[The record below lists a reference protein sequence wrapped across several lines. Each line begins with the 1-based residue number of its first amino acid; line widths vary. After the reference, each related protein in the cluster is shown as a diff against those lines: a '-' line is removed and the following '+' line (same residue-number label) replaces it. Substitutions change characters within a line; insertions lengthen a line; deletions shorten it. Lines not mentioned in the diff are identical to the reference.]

1 MSFDDP
7 ALLAEFVTES
17 REHLADI
24 EGQLLEIES
33 NGADI
38 DVDLVNQVFRAIHSI
53 KGAAGFMGLI
63 RINELAHALENVLGK
78 MRTKE
83 LAPNSRI
90 VDVMLKAADA
100 LSGLIN
106 DIEASNDS
114 DVTHH
119 VELLNEIYESSDVAV
134 HEDEPVAPVVEQVEI
149 APVEETVEPVQM
161 REEIA
166 PEPVDEEPVVKKPA
180 ASKKA
185 AAADHPATSRNASTP
200 QVESSIRVQV
210 GVLDR
215 LMNLAGELV
224 LGRNQLLQTVNN
236 ADGNSMQAVAA
247 RLDQVT
253 SELQEAIMQT
263 RMQPIGNVFNKF
275 PRVVRDL
282 SAKLG
287 KQCNVVMEGGEVEV
301 DKTIIEAIG
310 DPLTHMVRNS
320 VDHGVEMPDTRAKNK
335 KDPTGTI
342 TLRAYHQAGKVR
354 IDICDDGGGIDT
366 RRLKDKAVERGII
379 TKDRASQMSDRD
391 AVWLIFHPGFSTAEK
406 ISDVSGRGVGM
417 DVVRTNIEKIGGSVD
432 IESVLGKGTTVQIT
446 LPLTLAI
453 IPSML
458 IRTCGRRFAIPQ
470 VNIVELVRVRSSEAA
485 QRISKVK
492 GAHVLRLR
500 GTLLPLVELDRALNF
515 ADSEE
520 GLDRKDRPRQ
530 IVVVES
536 GQFRYGLVVD
546 EIDDSEEIVVKPL
559 GRHLKSCVCL
569 AGATILGDGHVAPIL
584 DVSGIAAKT
593 ELRTHE
599 QEDLED
605 VNLAEVAGAAERQ
618 SLLLFTNAPQEMFA
632 VPMSLISRIERIR
645 IDQIDTVGGQELLQ
659 YRGTSLPLL
668 SIDRYIKAQARPDM
682 ANVHVVVFQIHGR
695 EVGLIAADLND
706 IREVAA
712 EIDGTTFREPGV
724 AGSIVL
730 DDKTIRMI
738 DLYELAFT
746 AHPKWFEDKPTAPVD
761 EERVYN
767 ILLVEDSSFFRKQAR
782 EYLVSEGF
790 TVVECEDGQHGWET
804 LNHEGHG
811 IDLVITDIEMPRMNG
826 FELTTRIKT
835 DPELSKLPVIALTS
849 LASDEDQHRG
859 AEAGVD
865 DYQIKMDREKV
876 LSAVWRLVAPKQ
888 KVRKSVSAKNAKPEG
903 ILS

>member
-17 REHLADI
+17 REHLADV
-24 EGQLLEIES
+24 EGQLLEIEA
-33 NGADI
+33 NGANI
-38 DVDLVNQVFRAIHSI
+38 NVDLVNKVFRAIHSI
-53 KGAAGFMGLI
+53 KGAAGFMGLV

-78 MRTKE
+78 MRTEE
-83 LAPNSRI
+83 LTPNSQI

-106 DIEASNDS
+106 DIENSNTV
-114 DVTHH
+114 DVSSHIA
-119 VELLNEIYESSDVAV
+119 LLNEIFEAEANSSSTPPVRDNRSIEESEVATAAPIAA
-134 HEDEPVAPVVEQVEI
+134 EKNELAQDSTGPKEAAVAQRTP
-149 APVEETVEPVQM
+149 
-161 REEIA
+161 
-166 PEPVDEEPVVKKPA
+166 
-180 ASKKA
+180 
-185 AAADHPATSRNASTP
+185 STP

-236 ADGNSMQAVAA
+236 ADGTSMQAVAA

-320 VDHGVEMPDTRAKNK
+320 VDHGVEMPEKRMASQKE
-335 KDPTGTI
+335 PTGTI

-366 RRLKDKAVERGII
+366 NRLKDKAVSKGII
-379 TKDRASQMSDRD
+379 SAERASQMSERD

-406 ISDVSGRGVGM
+406 VSDVSGRGVGM

-432 IESVLGKGTTVQIT
+432 IESTLGKGTSVQIT

-458 IRTCGRRFAIPQ
+458 IRSCNRRFAIPQ
-470 VNIVELVRVRSSEAA
+470 VNIVELVRVRASESS
-485 QRISKVK
+485 QRISRVK
-492 GAHVLRLR
+492 GARVLRLR
-500 GTLLPLVELDRALNF
+500 GSLLPLVDLDQALNF
-515 ADSEE
+515 DQSSEPDDTV
-520 GLDRKDRPRQ
+520 GARQ

-536 GQFRYGLVVD
+536 GQFRYGLIVD

-559 GRHLKSCVCL
+559 GRHLKSCACL

-593 ELRTHE
+593 DLRSHE
-599 QEDLED
+599 QDD
-605 VNLAEVAGAAERQ
+605 DKNNNFDDASQSSERQ
-618 SLLLFTNAPQEMFA
+618 SLLMFTNAPDEKFA
-632 VPMSLISRIERIR
+632 IPMTLISRIERIR
-645 IDQIDTVGGQELLQ
+645 AEQVDTVGGQQLLQ

-668 SIDRYIKAQARPDM
+668 TLEEHIQAKSRPQMDY
-682 ANVHVVVFQIHGR
+682 VHVVVFQIHGR
-695 EVGLIAADLND
+695 EVGLIAAELND

-712 EIDGTTFREPGV
+712 EIDGNTFREPGV
-724 AGSIVL
+724 AGSIVV
-730 DDKTIRMI
+730 DETTIRI
-738 DLYELAFT
+738 VDLYELAFS
-746 AHPKWFEDKPTAPVD
+746 AHPKWFSDKPKVTVD
-761 EERVYN
+761 EESPFQ
-767 ILLVEDSSFFRKQAR
+767 ILLAEDSSFFRKQAKD
-782 EYLVSEGF
+782 YLESEGF
-790 TVVECEDGQHGWET
+790 SIVEAEDGAKAWDLLDSGEY
-804 LNHEGHG
+804 E
-811 IDLVITDIEMPRMNG
+811 IDLIITDIEMPFMNG
-826 FELTTRIKT
+826 FELTRAIKSNADT
-835 DPELSKLPVIALTS
+835 CHLPVIALTS
-849 LASDEDQHRG
+849 LASDEDQRRG

-865 DYQIKMDREKV
+865 DYQIKMDRERV
-876 LSAVWRLVAPKQ
+876 MSAVWRLLSPK
-888 KVRKSVSAKNAKPEG
+888 KSGRKGSHIKHEVLEG
-903 ILS
+903 CLS

>member
-7 ALLAEFVTES
+7 ALIAEFVTES
-17 REHLADI
+17 REHLADV
-24 EGQLLEIES
+24 EGQLLEIEA
-33 NGADI
+33 NGANI
-38 DVDLVNQVFRAIHSI
+38 DVDLVNKVFRAIHSI
-53 KGAAGFMGLI
+53 KGAAGFMGLV

-78 MRTKE
+78 MRTEE
-83 LAPNSRI
+83 LTPSSKI
-90 VDVMLKAADA
+90 VDVMLKGADA

-106 DIEASNDS
+106 DIENSNEV
-114 DVTHH
+114 DVSAHIL
-119 VELLNEIYESSDVAV
+119 LLNEIFEGEENSSSAESSSESQLVQEAAPEAVTVALEASEKKISV
-134 HEDEPVAPVVEQVEI
+134 DERSDPKDAPVAQ
-149 APVEETVEPVQM
+149 
-161 REEIA
+161 R
-166 PEPVDEEPVVKKPA
+166 
-180 ASKKA
+180 
-185 AAADHPATSRNASTP
+185 ATATP

-236 ADGNSMQAVAA
+236 TDGTSMQAVAA

-282 SAKLG
+282 SARLG

-320 VDHGVEMPDTRAKNK
+320 VDHGVEMPEKRMASQ
-335 KDPTGTI
+335 KDSTGTI

-366 RRLKDKAVERGII
+366 NRLKAKAVSKGIVSAESA
-379 TKDRASQMSDRD
+379 DQMSDRD

-406 ISDVSGRGVGM
+406 VSDVSGRGVGM

-432 IESVLGKGTTVQIT
+432 IESTLGKGTSVQIT

-458 IRTCGRRFAIPQ
+458 IRSCKRRFAIPQ
-470 VNIVELVRVRSSEAA
+470 VNIVELVRVRASESS

-492 GAHVLRLR
+492 GARVLRLR
-500 GTLLPLVELDRALNF
+500 GSLLPLVDLDQALNF
-515 ADSEE
+515 NHANDKNDYV
-520 GLDRKDRPRQ
+520 GARQ

-536 GQFRYGLVVD
+536 GQFRYGLIVD

-559 GRHLKSCVCL
+559 GRHLKTCGCL

-593 ELRTHE
+593 ELRSHG
-599 QEDLED
+599 QENENENYHDEASLSS
-605 VNLAEVAGAAERQ
+605 ERQ
-618 SLLLFTNAPQEMFA
+618 SLLMFTNAPNEQFA

-645 IDQIDTVGGQELLQ
+645 AEQIDTVGGQELLQ

-668 SIDRYIKAQARPDM
+668 TIESHIQAQPRPTMDYI
-682 ANVHVVVFQIHGR
+682 HVVVFQIHGR
-695 EVGLIAADLND
+695 EVGLIAAELND

-712 EIDGTTFREPGV
+712 DIDGNTFREPGV
-724 AGSIVL
+724 AGSIVV
-730 DDKTIRMI
+730 DDKTVRII
-738 DLYELAFT
+738 DLYELAFS
-746 AHPKWFEDKPTAPVD
+746 AHPKWFSEKPKVDAD
-761 EERVYN
+761 EESSFQ
-767 ILLVEDSSFFRKQAR
+767 ILLAEDSSFFRKQAKD
-782 EYLVSEGF
+782 YLESEGF
-790 TVVECEDGQHGWET
+790 KIIEAEDGAQAWET
-804 LNHEGHG
+804 LKSGEYE

-826 FELTTRIKT
+826 FELTRTIKS
-835 DPELSKLPVIALTS
+835 DPASCHLPVIALTS
-849 LASDEDQHRG
+849 LASDDDQRRG
-859 AEAGVD
+859 VEAGVD
-865 DYQIKMDREKV
+865 DYQIKMDRERV
-876 LSAVWRLVAPKQ
+876 MSAVWRLLSPK
-888 KVRKSVSAKNAKPEG
+888 KSSRKGSPVKPEVLEG
-903 ILS
+903 CLS

>member
-17 REHLADI
+17 REHLADV
-24 EGQLLEIES
+24 EGQLLEIEAD
-33 NGADI
+33 GANI
-38 DVDLVNQVFRAIHSI
+38 DVDLVNKVFRAIHSI
-53 KGAAGFMGLI
+53 KGAAGFMGLV
-63 RINELAHALENVLGK
+63 RVNELAHALENVLGK
-78 MRTKE
+78 MRTEE
-83 LAPNSRI
+83 LTPTSGI

-106 DIEASNDS
+106 DIENSNSVDVS
-114 DVTHH
+114 DHIT
-119 VELLNEIYESSDVAV
+119 LLNDIFEGNQSSSSQADSREESTTQD
-134 HEDEPVAPVVEQVEI
+134 
-149 APVEETVEPVQM
+149 APVEAKDL
-161 REEIA
+161 A
-166 PEPVDEEPVVKKPA
+166 PEVAPKPVETSTPPETPVKEAVVPQRA
-180 ASKKA
+180 PTA
-185 AAADHPATSRNASTP
+185 P

-224 LGRNQLLQTVNN
+224 LGRNQLLQTVNST
-236 ADGNSMQAVAA
+236 DGTSMQAVAA

-320 VDHGVEMPDTRAKNK
+320 VDHGIEMPETRMASNK
-335 KDPTGTI
+335 EPSGTV

-366 RRLKDKAVERGII
+366 KRLKDKAVSKGII
-379 TKDRASQMSDRD
+379 SNERAAQMSDRD

-432 IESVLGKGTTVQIT
+432 IESTLGRGTSVQIT

-458 IRTCGRRFAIPQ
+458 IRSCKRRFAVPQ
-470 VNIVELVRVRSSEAA
+470 VNIVELVRVRASEAS

-492 GAHVLRLR
+492 GARVLRLR
-500 GTLLPLVELDRALNF
+500 GSLLPLVDLDQALNF
-515 ADSEE
+515 SGASE
-520 GLDRKDRPRQ
+520 KDDAAGARQ

-536 GQFRYGLVVD
+536 GQFRYGLIVD

-559 GRHLKSCVCL
+559 GRHLKSCSCL

-593 ELRTHE
+593 DLRSHE
-599 QEDLED
+599 QENSNGNVHDEASLS
-605 VNLAEVAGAAERQ
+605 NERQ
-618 SLLLFTNAPQEMFA
+618 SLLMFTNAPSEQFA
-632 VPMSLISRIERIR
+632 IPMSLISRIERIR
-645 IDQIDTVGGQELLQ
+645 TEQIDTVGGQELLQ

-668 SIDRYIKAQARPDM
+668 NIEAYVKAQPRPEMD
-682 ANVHVVVFQIHGR
+682 NVHVVVFQIHGR
-695 EVGLIAADLND
+695 EVGLIAAELND
-706 IREVAA
+706 IREVAT
-712 EIDGTTFREPGV
+712 EIDGNTFREPGI
-724 AGSIVL
+724 AGSIVV
-730 DDKTIRMI
+730 DEKTIRI
-738 DLYELAFT
+738 VDLYELAFS
-746 AHPKWFEDKPTAPVD
+746 AHPKWFAEKPQATTEDQPSFQ
-761 EERVYN
+761 
-767 ILLVEDSSFFRKQAR
+767 ILLAEDSSFFRKQAKD
-782 EYLVSEGF
+782 YLESEGL
-790 TVVECEDGQHGWET
+790 TIVEAEDGAQAWE
-804 LNHEGHG
+804 LLKSGEHE
-811 IDLVITDIEMPRMNG
+811 IDLVITDIEMPFMNG
-826 FELTTRIKT
+826 FELTRTIKA
-835 DPELSKLPVIALTS
+835 DPETCHLPIIALTS
-849 LASDEDQHRG
+849 LASDEDQRRG
-859 AEAGVD
+859 VEAGVD
-865 DYQIKMDREKV
+865 DYQIKMDRERV
-876 LSAVWRLVAPKQ
+876 MSAVWRLLNPK
-888 KVRKSVSAKNAKPEG
+888 KNRNAVQNKPASLEG
-903 ILS
+903 CLS

>member
-17 REHLADI
+17 REHLADV
-24 EGQLLEIES
+24 EGQLLEIEA
-33 NGADI
+33 NGANI
-38 DVDLVNQVFRAIHSI
+38 DVDLVNKVFRAIHSI
-53 KGAAGFMGLI
+53 KGAAGFMGLV
-63 RINELAHALENVLGK
+63 RVNELAHALENVLGK
-78 MRTKE
+78 MRTEE
-83 LAPNSRI
+83 LTPTSRI

-100 LSGLIN
+100 LAGLIN
-106 DIEASNDS
+106 DIENSNTV
-114 DVTHH
+114 DVSAHIT
-119 VELLNEIYESSDVAV
+119 LLNEIFEGEGKATPAEAASVESSVPEVDLPV
-134 HEDEPVAPVVEQVEI
+134 EPKPVSVAPVPEKTSMPADEPTEVKETAVAQR
-149 APVEETVEPVQM
+149 APV
-161 REEIA
+161 
-166 PEPVDEEPVVKKPA
+166 
-180 ASKKA
+180 
-185 AAADHPATSRNASTP
+185 TP

-224 LGRNQLLQTVNN
+224 LGRNQLLQAVNST
-236 ADGNSMQAVAA
+236 DGTGMQAVAA
-247 RLDQVT
+247 RMDQVT

-320 VDHGVEMPDTRAKNK
+320 VDHGVEMPETRMASQKE
-335 KDPTGTI
+335 PTGTV

-366 RRLKDKAVERGII
+366 NRLKDKAVNKGII
-379 TKDRASQMSDRD
+379 SVERAAQMSDRD

-432 IESVLGKGTTVQIT
+432 IESTLGKGTSVQIT

-458 IRTCGRRFAIPQ
+458 IRSCNRRFAIPQ
-470 VNIVELVRVRSSEAA
+470 VNIVELVRVRASESS

-492 GAHVLRLR
+492 GARVLRLR
-500 GTLLPLVELDRALNF
+500 GSLLPLVDLDQALDFNPVKED
-515 ADSEE
+515 DSV
-520 GLDRKDRPRQ
+520 GARQ

-536 GQFRYGLVVD
+536 GQFRYGLIVD

-559 GRHLKSCVCL
+559 GRHLKSCGCL

-584 DVSGIAAKT
+584 DVSGIAAQT
-593 ELRTHE
+593 DLRTHE
-599 QEDLED
+599 QEKEEANSLDEMSQS
-605 VNLAEVAGAAERQ
+605 NERQ
-618 SLLLFTNAPQEMFA
+618 SLLMFTNAPEEQFA

-645 IDQIDTVGGQELLQ
+645 TEQIDTVGGQELLQ

-668 SIDRYIKAQARPDM
+668 TMEDHIQAKKRPEMDFI
-682 ANVHVVVFQIHGR
+682 HVVVFQIHGR
-695 EVGLIAADLND
+695 EVGLIAAELND
-706 IREVAA
+706 IREIAA
-712 EIDGTTFREPGV
+712 EIDGNTFREPGI
-724 AGSIVL
+724 AGSIVV
-730 DDKTIRMI
+730 DDKTIRI
-738 DLYELAFT
+738 VDLYELAFS
-746 AHPKWFEDKPTAPVD
+746 AHPKWFSEKPKVTVD
-761 EERVYN
+761 EETSFQ
-767 ILLVEDSSFFRKQAR
+767 ILLAEDSSFFRKQAK
-782 EYLVSEGF
+782 EYLESEGF
-790 TVVECEDGQHGWET
+790 EIIEAEDGLEAWE
-804 LNHEGHG
+804 LLKSGEYS

-826 FELTTRIKT
+826 FDLTKTIKS
-835 DPELSKLPVIALTS
+835 DPVSSNLPVIALTS
-849 LASDEDQHRG
+849 LASDEDQRRG
-859 AEAGVD
+859 VEAGVD
-865 DYQIKMDREKV
+865 DYQIKMDRERV
-876 LSAVWRLVAPKQ
+876 MSAVWRLLSPK
-888 KVRKSVSAKNAKPEG
+888 KTGRKGSQIKPEVLEG
-903 ILS
+903 CLS

>member
-17 REHLADI
+17 REHLADV

-33 NGADI
+33 SGADI

-53 KGAAGFMGLI
+53 KGAAGFMGLT
-63 RINELAHALENVLGK
+63 RINELAHALENILGK

-83 LAPNSRI
+83 LAPNSVI
-90 VDVMLKAADA
+90 VDVMLKASDA

-106 DIEASNDS
+106 DVENSNDV
-114 DVTHH
+114 DVSLHI
-119 VELLNEIYESSDVAV
+119 ERLNEINEGSC
-134 HEDEPVAPVVEQVEI
+134 
-149 APVEETVEPVQM
+149 ETAAAKAT
-161 REEIA
+161 EEIA
-166 PEPVDEEPVVKKPA
+166 SKPA
-180 ASKKA
+180 APVAVEPSVPASPASPEREATPEA
-185 AAADHPATSRNASTP
+185 ATP
-200 QVESSIRVQV
+200 TRTAHVESSIRVPV

-224 LGRNQLLQTVNN
+224 LGRNQLLQTVSNN
-236 ADGNSMQAVAA
+236 EGNGMQAVAA
-247 RLDQVT
+247 RMDQVT

-287 KQCNVVMEGGEVEV
+287 KQCQVVMEGGEVEV

-320 VDHGVEMPDTRAKNK
+320 VDHGVEMPEQRMKNAKE
-335 KDPTGTI
+335 PTGTI

-366 RRLKDKAVERGII
+366 KRLKEKAVSKGIVTAER
-379 TKDRASQMSDRD
+379 AAQMSERD
-391 AVWLIFHPGFSTAEK
+391 AVWLIFHPGFSMAEK

-417 DVVRTNIEKIGGSVD
+417 DVVRTNIEKIGGAVD
-432 IESVLGKGTTVQIT
+432 IESKLGKGTTIQIT

-458 IRTCGRRFAIPQ
+458 IRSHGRRFAIPQ
-470 VNIVELVRVRSSEAA
+470 VNIVELVRVRASEAN

-500 GTLLPLVELDRALNF
+500 GALLPLVELDGVLDFGEAGI
-515 ADSEE
+515 
-520 GLDRKDRPRQ
+520 GLGFGEKARQ

-559 GRHLKSCVCL
+559 GKHLKSCTCL

-584 DVSGIAAKT
+584 DVSGIAAKSD
-593 ELRTHE
+593 LRTHE
-599 QEDLED
+599 QEKQK
-605 VNLAEVAGAAERQ
+605 AGASEEAMSKGERQ
-618 SLLLFTNAPQEMFA
+618 SLLMFTNAPNEQFA
-632 VPMSLISRIERIR
+632 IPMSLISRIERIR
-645 IDQIDTVGGQELLQ
+645 SDQIDMVGGQELLQ

-668 SIDRYIKAQARPDM
+668 VIEQFIKAQPRPEMDH
-682 ANVHVVVFQIHGR
+682 VHVVVFQIQGR
-695 EVGLIAADLND
+695 EIGLIAADLND
-706 IREVAA
+706 ILDISV
-712 EIDGTTFREPGV
+712 EIDGSTFREPGV
-724 AGSIVL
+724 AGSIVV
-730 DDKTIRMI
+730 DDKTVRML
-738 DLYELAFT
+738 DLYELAL
-746 AHPKWFEDKPTAPVD
+746 ASHPKWFEDKPKIHAHV
-761 EERVYN
+761 EEKPYS
-767 ILLVEDSSFFRKQAR
+767 ILLVEDSSFFRKQAK

-790 TVVECEDGQHGWET
+790 HVVDVEDGQVGWET
-804 LNHEGHG
+804 LISGEED

-826 FELTTRIKT
+826 FELTRKIKT
-835 DPELSKLPVIALTS
+835 DSTLQVLPVIALTS
-849 LASDEDQHRG
+849 LASDEDQQTGR
-859 AEAGVD
+859 EAGVD
-865 DYQIKMDREKV
+865 DYQIKMNRERV
-876 LSAVWRLVAPKQ
+876 MASVWRLLTQNGRSRTNSTAVA
-888 KVRKSVSAKNAKPEG
+888 EG
-903 ILS
+903 CLS

>member
-17 REHLADI
+17 REHLADV

-33 NGADI
+33 AGAEMDI
-38 DVDLVNQVFRAIHSI
+38 DLVNKVFRAIHSI
-53 KGAAGFMGLI
+53 KGAAGFMGLT
-63 RINELAHALENVLGK
+63 RINELAHSLENVLGK
-78 MRTKE
+78 MRTKD
-83 LAPNSRI
+83 LIPTSAI

-106 DIEASNDS
+106 NVETSNDV
-114 DVTHH
+114 DVSQHI
-119 VELLNEIYESSDVAV
+119 VLLDEIYETSVAPDLDGPTV
-134 HEDEPVAPVVEQVEI
+134 EEPSPTEEQSQAENAESNESDEPSGEPLPNTAKRPPRPTAAP
-149 APVEETVEPVQM
+149 
-161 REEIA
+161 
-166 PEPVDEEPVVKKPA
+166 
-180 ASKKA
+180 
-185 AAADHPATSRNASTP
+185 H
-200 QVESSIRVQV
+200 VESSIRVPV

-224 LGRNQLLQTVNN
+224 LGRNQLLQTVSTSEGNN
-236 ADGNSMQAVAA
+236 LQTVAA
-247 RLDQVT
+247 RMDQVT

-287 KQCNVVMEGGEVEV
+287 KQCQVLMEGGEVEV

-320 VDHGVEMPDTRAKNK
+320 VDHGVEMPERRMKVG

-366 RRLKDKAVERGII
+366 NRLKEKAVNKGII
-379 TKDRASQMSDRD
+379 THERASQMSDRD

-406 ISDVSGRGVGM
+406 VSDVSGRGVGM
-417 DVVRTNIEKIGGSVD
+417 DVVRTNIERIGGSVD
-432 IESVLGKGTTVQIT
+432 IESKLSRGTNVQIT

-458 IRTCGRRFAIPQ
+458 ISSHKRRFAIPQ
-470 VNIVELVRVRSSEAA
+470 VNIVELVRVRASEAN

-500 GTLLPLVELDRALNF
+500 GALLPLVELDNVLDF
-515 ADSEE
+515 HDQEG
-520 GLDRKDRPRQ
+520 GLDSGKKARQ

-559 GRHLKSCVCL
+559 GRHLKGCSCL

-584 DVSGIAAKT
+584 DVSGIAAKCD
-593 ELRTHE
+593 LRSHE
-599 QEDLED
+599 QETQT
-605 VNLAEVAGAAERQ
+605 LASAAETGQTGERQ
-618 SLLLFTNAPQEMFA
+618 SLLMFNNDPNDRFA
-632 VPMSLISRIERIR
+632 IPMSLISRIERIR
-645 IDQIDTVGGQELLQ
+645 SEQIDSVGGQQLLQ

-668 SIDRYIKAQARPDM
+668 DVDQYINAKPRPELGH
-682 ANVHVVVFQIHGR
+682 VHVVVFQIRNR
-695 EVGLIAADLND
+695 EVGLIAAELND
-706 IREVAA
+706 ILDIAV
-712 EIDGTTFREPGV
+712 EIDGNTFREPGV
-724 AGSIVL
+724 AGSIVV
-730 DDKTIRMI
+730 DHKTVRLL
-738 DLYELAFT
+738 DLYELANA
-746 AHPKWFEDKPTAPVD
+746 AHPKWFEQEKPGVPVVEEVAPY
-761 EERVYN
+761 R
-767 ILLVEDSSFFRKQAR
+767 ILLVEDSGFFRKQAKD
-782 EYLVSEGF
+782 YLISEGF
-790 TVVECEDGQHGWET
+790 EVVEAEDGQYAWET
-804 LNHEGHG
+804 LTTCNDS

-826 FELTTRIKT
+826 FELTRKIKT
-835 DPELSKLPVIALTS
+835 EPHFEGMPVIALTS
-849 LASDEDQHRG
+849 LASDEDQRTG
-859 AEAGVD
+859 REAGVD

-876 LSAVWRLVAPKQ
+876 MSAVWRLLNQNGHFASKHAAVA
-888 KVRKSVSAKNAKPEG
+888 EG
-903 ILS
+903 IVS

>member
-17 REHLADI
+17 REHLADV

-33 NGADI
+33 GGADI
-38 DVDLVNQVFRAIHSI
+38 DVDLVNKVFRAIHSI
-53 KGAAGFMGLI
+53 KGAAGFMGLT
-63 RINELAHALENVLGK
+63 RINELSHALENVLGK

-83 LAPNSRI
+83 LAPSSTI
-90 VDVMLKAADA
+90 IDVMLKAADA

-106 DIEASNDS
+106 DVENSNEV
-114 DVTHH
+114 DVAHH
-119 VELLNEIYESSDVAV
+119 IVLLNEINDGPSEAV
-134 HEDEPVAPVVEQVEI
+134 TIEADTTPETISKPEDHIPIHEATPIVEEK
-149 APVEETVEPVQM
+149 APVE
-161 REEIA
+161 A
-166 PEPVDEEPVVKKPA
+166 PTP
-180 ASKKA
+180 
-185 AAADHPATSRNASTP
+185 SRTP
-200 QVESSIRVQV
+200 HVESSIRVPV

-224 LGRNQLLQTVNN
+224 LGRNQLLQTVSNVESS
-236 ADGNSMQAVAA
+236 GMQAVAA
-247 RLDQVT
+247 RMDQVT

-287 KQCNVVMEGGEVEV
+287 KHCQVVMEGGEVEV

-320 VDHGVEMPDTRAKNK
+320 VDHGVEMPELRMKNGK
-335 KDPTGTI
+335 EATGTI

-366 RRLKDKAVERGII
+366 NRLKNKAVSKGII
-379 TKDRASQMSDRD
+379 TAERAAQMSERD

-417 DVVRTNIEKIGGSVD
+417 DVVRTNIEKIGGAVD
-432 IESVLGKGTTVQIT
+432 IETKLGTGTTVQIT

-458 IRTCGRRFAIPQ
+458 IRSNTRRFAIPQ
-470 VNIVELVRVRSSEAA
+470 VNIVELVRVRASEAN

-500 GTLLPLVELDRALNF
+500 GALLPLVELDEVMNF
-515 ADSEE
+515 HQAGT
-520 GLDRKDRPRQ
+520 GLGFGDKARQ

-559 GRHLKSCVCL
+559 GRHLKSCTCL

-584 DVSGIAAKT
+584 DVSGIAAKSD
-593 ELRTHE
+593 LRTHE
-599 QEDLED
+599 QETQKAESGED
-605 VNLAEVAGAAERQ
+605 SYQKGERQ
-618 SLLLFTNAPQEMFA
+618 SLLMFSNSPRDLFAI
-632 VPMSLISRIERIR
+632 PMSLIARIERIR
-645 IDQIDTVGGQELLQ
+645 TEQIDTIGGQALLQ

-668 SIDRYIKAQARPDM
+668 DVGEFIKAQPRPETQH
-682 ANVHVVVFQIHGR
+682 VHVVVFQIQGR
-695 EVGLIAADLND
+695 EIGLIAADLND
-706 IREVAA
+706 ILDIYV
-712 EIDGTTFREPGV
+712 EIDGNTFREPGV
-724 AGSIVL
+724 AGSIVVE
-730 DDKTIRMI
+730 DKTVRVL
-738 DLYELAFT
+738 DLYELAL
-746 AHPKWFEDKPTAPVD
+746 ASHPKWFEDKPKAHVHV
-761 EERVYN
+761 EEEPYH
-767 ILLVEDSSFFRKQAR
+767 ILLVEDSSFFRKQAK

-790 TVVECEDGQHGWET
+790 HVVDVEDGQAGWDLLTSGEE
-804 LNHEGHG
+804 H

-826 FELTTRIKT
+826 FELTRKIKT
-835 DPELSKLPVIALTS
+835 DPHLQVLPVIALTS
-849 LASDEDQHRG
+849 LASDEDQQTGR
-859 AEAGVD
+859 EAGVD
-865 DYQIKMDREKV
+865 DYQIKMNRERV
-876 LSAVWRLVAPKQ
+876 MAATWRLLTQNARPRTKQTVVA
-888 KVRKSVSAKNAKPEG
+888 EG
-903 ILS
+903 CLS

>member
-1 MSFDDP
+1 MPFDDP

-17 REHLADI
+17 REHLADV
-24 EGQLLEIES
+24 EGQLLEIEA
-33 NGADI
+33 NGANI
-38 DVDLVNQVFRAIHSI
+38 DVDLVNKVFRAIHSI
-53 KGAAGFMGLI
+53 KGAAGFMGLV
-63 RINELAHALENVLGK
+63 RVNELAHALENVLGK

-83 LAPNSRI
+83 LTPNSQI
-90 VDVMLKAADA
+90 VDVMLKGADA

-106 DIEASNDS
+106 DIENSNAV
-114 DVTHH
+114 DVSAH
-119 VELLNEIYESSDVAV
+119 VILLNEIFEGDGAYSSAQASTDHQSDDSDAIVDKIAAPS
-134 HEDEPVAPVVEQVEI
+134 ETADKSLPADEPLKETAVAQRS
-149 APVEETVEPVQM
+149 Q
-161 REEIA
+161 
-166 PEPVDEEPVVKKPA
+166 
-180 ASKKA
+180 
-185 AAADHPATSRNASTP
+185 ATS

-236 ADGNSMQAVAA
+236 ADGTSMQAVAA

-320 VDHGVEMPDTRAKNK
+320 VDHGIEMPEKRMSTQKEPA
-335 KDPTGTI
+335 GTV

-366 RRLKDKAVERGII
+366 NRLKEKAVSKGII
-379 TKDRASQMSDRD
+379 TAERASQMSDRE

-432 IESVLGKGTTVQIT
+432 IESTLGQGTSVQIT

-458 IRTCGRRFAIPQ
+458 IRSCNRRFAIPQ
-470 VNIVELVRVRSSEAA
+470 VNIVELVRVRASESS
-485 QRISKVK
+485 QRISRVK
-492 GAHVLRLR
+492 GARVLRLR
-500 GTLLPLVELDRALNF
+500 GSLLPLVDLDQAMNF
-515 ADSEE
+515 ADAKEKSDSE
-520 GLDRKDRPRQ
+520 GARQ

-536 GQFRYGLVVD
+536 GQFRYGLIVD

-559 GRHLKSCVCL
+559 GRHLKSCGCL

-593 ELRTHE
+593 DLRSHE
-599 QEDLED
+599 QENNKEHHQDD
-605 VNLAEVAGAAERQ
+605 ASLASERQ
-618 SLLLFTNAPQEMFA
+618 SLLMFTNAPTEQFA

-645 IDQIDTVGGQELLQ
+645 TEQIDTVGGQELLQ

-668 SIDRYIKAQARPDM
+668 TIEAHIKAQPRPAMDY
-682 ANVHVVVFQIHGR
+682 VHVVVFQIHGR
-695 EVGLIAADLND
+695 EVGLIAAELND

-712 EIDGTTFREPGV
+712 EIDGNTFREPGI
-724 AGSIVL
+724 AGSIVV
-730 DDKTIRMI
+730 DDKTIRI
-738 DLYELAFT
+738 VDLYELAFS
-746 AHPKWFEDKPTAPVD
+746 AHPKWFAEKPKVTVD
-761 EERVYN
+761 EESPFQ
-767 ILLVEDSSFFRKQAR
+767 ILLAEDSSFFRKQAKD
-782 EYLVSEGF
+782 YLESEGF
-790 TVVECEDGQHGWET
+790 SIIEAEDGAQAWE
-804 LNHEGHG
+804 LLKSGEYKV
-811 IDLVITDIEMPRMNG
+811 DLVITDIEMPFMNG
-826 FELTTRIKT
+826 FELTRTIKSNSDT
-835 DPELSKLPVIALTS
+835 CHLPVIALTS
-849 LASDEDQHRG
+849 LASDEDQRRG
-859 AEAGVD
+859 VEAGVD
-865 DYQIKMDREKV
+865 DYQIKMDRERV
-876 LSAVWRLVAPKQ
+876 MSAVWRLLSPK
-888 KVRKSVSAKNAKPEG
+888 KTNRKGSHSKPEVLEG
-903 ILS
+903 CLS

>member
-1 MSFDDP
+1 MPFDDP

-17 REHLADI
+17 REHLADV
-24 EGQLLEIES
+24 EGQLLEIEA
-33 NGADI
+33 NGANI
-38 DVDLVNQVFRAIHSI
+38 DVDLVNKVFRAIHSI
-53 KGAAGFMGLI
+53 KGAAGFMGLV
-63 RINELAHALENVLGK
+63 RVNELAHALENVLGK
-78 MRTKE
+78 MRTEE
-83 LAPNSRI
+83 LTPNSQI

-106 DIEASNDS
+106 DIENSNS
-114 DVTHH
+114 VDVSAHIT
-119 VELLNEIYESSDVAV
+119 LLNEIFEGSENSSPATPSPADQPAEEV
-134 HEDEPVAPVVEQVEI
+134 EPEPVAVAPTVAAKSTPAEEQSDAKEAAVAQR
-149 APVEETVEPVQM
+149 AP
-161 REEIA
+161 
-166 PEPVDEEPVVKKPA
+166 
-180 ASKKA
+180 AS
-185 AAADHPATSRNASTP
+185 P

-236 ADGNSMQAVAA
+236 ADGTSMQAVAA

-320 VDHGVEMPDTRAKNK
+320 VDHGIEMPEQRMASQKE
-335 KDPTGTI
+335 PTGTV

-366 RRLKDKAVERGII
+366 KRLKGKAVDKGII
-379 TKDRASQMSDRD
+379 SKERADQMSDRD

-432 IESVLGKGTTVQIT
+432 IESTLGQGTSVQIT

-458 IRTCGRRFAIPQ
+458 IRSCNRRFAIPQ
-470 VNIVELVRVRSSEAA
+470 VNIVELVRVRASESS

-492 GAHVLRLR
+492 GARVLRLR
-500 GTLLPLVELDRALNF
+500 GSLLPLVDLDQALSFDHANE
-515 ADSEE
+515 ANDKE
-520 GLDRKDRPRQ
+520 GARQ

-536 GQFRYGLVVD
+536 GQFRYGLIVD

-559 GRHLKSCVCL
+559 GRHLKSCGCL

-593 ELRTHE
+593 DLRTHE
-599 QEDLED
+599 QENSNENHFDD
-605 VNLAEVAGAAERQ
+605 ASQSSERQ
-618 SLLLFTNAPQEMFA
+618 SLLMFTNDPDERFA

-645 IDQIDTVGGQELLQ
+645 TEQIDMVGGQELLQ

-668 SIDRYIKAQARPDM
+668 TIEHHIQAKTRPEMDFI
-682 ANVHVVVFQIHGR
+682 HVVVFQIHGR
-695 EVGLIAADLND
+695 EVGLIAAELND

-712 EIDGTTFREPGV
+712 EIDGNTFREPGI
-724 AGSIVL
+724 AGSIVV
-730 DDKTIRMI
+730 DEKTIRI
-738 DLYELAFT
+738 VDLYELAFS
-746 AHPKWFEDKPTAPVD
+746 AHPKWFEDKPKVAVND
-761 EERVYN
+761 ESSFQ
-767 ILLVEDSSFFRKQAR
+767 ILLAEDSSFFRKQAK
-782 EYLVSEGF
+782 EYLESEGF
-790 TVVECEDGQHGWET
+790 DIVEAEDGAQAWE
-804 LNHEGHG
+804 LLKSGEHQ
-811 IDLVITDIEMPRMNG
+811 IDLVITDIEMPFMNG
-826 FELTTRIKT
+826 FELTRTIKA
-835 DPELSKLPVIALTS
+835 DPDTCHLPVIALTS
-849 LASDEDQHRG
+849 LASDEDQRRG
-859 AEAGVD
+859 VEAGVN
-865 DYQIKMDREKV
+865 DYQIKMDRERV
-876 LSAVWRLVAPKQ
+876 MSAVWRLLSPK
-888 KVRKSVSAKNAKPEG
+888 KTNRKGSHIKSEVLEG
-903 ILS
+903 CLS

>member
-1 MSFDDP
+1 MPFDDP

-17 REHLADI
+17 REHLADV
-24 EGQLLEIES
+24 EGQLLEIEA
-33 NGADI
+33 NGANI
-38 DVDLVNQVFRAIHSI
+38 DVDLVNKVFRAIHSI
-53 KGAAGFMGLI
+53 KGAAGFMGLV
-63 RINELAHALENVLGK
+63 RVNELAHALENVLGK
-78 MRTKE
+78 MRTEE
-83 LAPNSRI
+83 LTPNSQI
-90 VDVMLKAADA
+90 VDVMLKGADA

-106 DIEASNDS
+106 DIENSNS
-114 DVTHH
+114 VDVSAHII
-119 VELLNEIYESSDVAV
+119 LLNEIFEREDSSSTAQASLDRQPVDAESVVEEVAV
-134 HEDEPVAPVVEQVEI
+134 YSELADKSL
-149 APVEETVEPVQM
+149 
-161 REEIA
+161 
-166 PEPVDEEPVVKKPA
+166 PVDEQ
-180 ASKKA
+180 SKETTVA
-185 AAADHPATSRNASTP
+185 QRSQATP

-236 ADGNSMQAVAA
+236 ADGTSMQAVAA

-320 VDHGVEMPDTRAKNK
+320 VDHGIEMPEKRMANQKE
-335 KDPTGTI
+335 PTGTV

-366 RRLKDKAVERGII
+366 NRLKEKAVSKGII
-379 TKDRASQMSDRD
+379 TAERASQMSDRD

-417 DVVRTNIEKIGGSVD
+417 DVVRTNIERIGGSVD
-432 IESVLGKGTTVQIT
+432 IESTLGQGTSVQIT

-458 IRTCGRRFAIPQ
+458 IRSCNRRFAIPQ
-470 VNIVELVRVRSSEAA
+470 VNIVELVRVRASESS

-492 GAHVLRLR
+492 GARVLRLR
-500 GTLLPLVELDRALNF
+500 GSLLPLVDLDQAMNF
-515 ADSEE
+515 E
-520 GLDRKDRPRQ
+520 GTKEKSDTEGARQ

-536 GQFRYGLVVD
+536 GQFRYGLIVD

-559 GRHLKSCVCL
+559 GRHLKSCNCL

-593 ELRTHE
+593 DLRSHE
-599 QEDLED
+599 QENNKEHHHDD
-605 VNLAEVAGAAERQ
+605 ASHSSERQ
-618 SLLLFTNAPQEMFA
+618 SLLMFTNAPSEQFA

-645 IDQIDTVGGQELLQ
+645 TEQIDTVGGQELLQ

-668 SIDRYIKAQARPDM
+668 TIEAHVKAQPRPEM

-695 EVGLIAADLND
+695 EVGLIAAELND

-712 EIDGTTFREPGV
+712 QIDGNTFREPGI
-724 AGSIVL
+724 AGSIVV
-730 DDKTIRMI
+730 DEKTIRII
-738 DLYELAFT
+738 DLYELAFS
-746 AHPKWFEDKPTAPVD
+746 AHPSWFAEKPKVVVD
-761 EERVYN
+761 EESPFQ
-767 ILLVEDSSFFRKQAR
+767 ILLAEDSSFFRKQAKD
-782 EYLVSEGF
+782 YLESEGF
-790 TVVECEDGQHGWET
+790 SIVEAEDGAQAWEI
-804 LNHEGHG
+804 LKSGEHK
-811 IDLVITDIEMPRMNG
+811 IDLVITDIEMPFMNG
-826 FELTTRIKT
+826 FELTRTIKSNSDT
-835 DPELSKLPVIALTS
+835 CQLPVIALTS
-849 LASDEDQHRG
+849 LASDEDQRRG
-859 AEAGVD
+859 VEAGVD
-865 DYQIKMDREKV
+865 DYQIKMDRERV
-876 LSAVWRLVAPKQ
+876 MSAVWRLLSPK
-888 KVRKSVSAKNAKPEG
+888 KNNRKGSHIKPEVLEG
-903 ILS
+903 CLS

>member
-17 REHLADI
+17 REHLADV
-24 EGQLLEIES
+24 EGQLLEIEA
-33 NGADI
+33 NGANI
-38 DVDLVNQVFRAIHSI
+38 DVDLVNKVFRAIHSI
-53 KGAAGFMGLI
+53 KGAAGFMGLV
-63 RINELAHALENVLGK
+63 RVNELAHALENVLGK
-78 MRTKE
+78 MRTEE
-83 LAPNSRI
+83 LTPNSQI

-106 DIEASNDS
+106 DIENSNS
-114 DVTHH
+114 VDVTAHIL
-119 VELLNEIYESSDVAV
+119 LLNEIFEGKESTSTATVDPVEPCVPEVELPVVPESVVPVAETTNVPV
-134 HEDEPVAPVVEQVEI
+134 HEPSEVKEPTVAQRAPVA
-149 APVEETVEPVQM
+149 
-161 REEIA
+161 
-166 PEPVDEEPVVKKPA
+166 
-180 ASKKA
+180 
-185 AAADHPATSRNASTP
+185 P

-224 LGRNQLLQTVNN
+224 LGRNQLLQAVNS
-236 ADGNSMQAVAA
+236 ADGTGMQAVAA

-320 VDHGVEMPDTRAKNK
+320 VDHGVEMPETRMASQKE
-335 KDPTGTI
+335 PTGTV

-366 RRLKDKAVERGII
+366 NRLKNKAVSKGII
-379 TKDRASQMSDRD
+379 TAERAAQMSDRD

-406 ISDVSGRGVGM
+406 VSDVSGRGVGM

-432 IESVLGKGTTVQIT
+432 IESTLGKGTSVQIT

-458 IRTCGRRFAIPQ
+458 IRSCNRRFAIPQ
-470 VNIVELVRVRSSEAA
+470 VNIVELVRVRASESS

-492 GAHVLRLR
+492 GARVLRLR
-500 GTLLPLVELDRALNF
+500 GSLLPLVDLDQALDF
-515 ADSEE
+515 DHDKEDSNA
-520 GLDRKDRPRQ
+520 GARQ

-536 GQFRYGLVVD
+536 GQFRYGLIVD

-559 GRHLKSCVCL
+559 GRHLKSCGCL

-584 DVSGIAAKT
+584 DVSGIAAQT
-593 ELRTHE
+593 DLRTYE
-599 QEDLED
+599 QENDQANSLDEMSQS
-605 VNLAEVAGAAERQ
+605 NERQ
-618 SLLLFTNAPQEMFA
+618 SLLMFTNAPEEQFA

-645 IDQIDTVGGQELLQ
+645 TEQIDTVGGQELLQ

-668 SIDRYIKAQARPDM
+668 TMEDHVQAKKRPEMDFI
-682 ANVHVVVFQIHGR
+682 HVVVFQIHGR
-695 EVGLIAADLND
+695 EVGLIAAELND
-706 IREVAA
+706 IREIAA
-712 EIDGTTFREPGV
+712 EIDGNTFREPGI
-724 AGSIVL
+724 AGSIVV
-730 DDKTIRMI
+730 DDKTIRI
-738 DLYELAFT
+738 VDLYELAFS
-746 AHPKWFEDKPTAPVD
+746 AHPKWFSEKPKVTVD
-761 EERVYN
+761 EESSFQ
-767 ILLVEDSSFFRKQAR
+767 ILLAEDSSFFRKQAK
-782 EYLVSEGF
+782 EYLESEGF
-790 TVVECEDGQHGWET
+790 DIIEAEDGLEAWE
-804 LNHEGHG
+804 LLKSGEYS

-826 FELTTRIKT
+826 FDLTKTIKS
-835 DPELSKLPVIALTS
+835 DPEASSLPVIALTS
-849 LASDEDQHRG
+849 LASDEDQRRG
-859 AEAGVD
+859 VEAGVD
-865 DYQIKMDREKV
+865 DYQIKMDRERV
-876 LSAVWRLVAPKQ
+876 MSAVWRLLSPK
-888 KVRKSVSAKNAKPEG
+888 KSGRRGSQIKPELLEG
-903 ILS
+903 CLS

>member
-17 REHLADI
+17 REHLADV
-24 EGQLLEIES
+24 EGQLLEIEA
-33 NGADI
+33 NGANI
-38 DVDLVNQVFRAIHSI
+38 DVDLVNKVFRAIHSI
-53 KGAAGFMGLI
+53 KGAAGFMGLV
-63 RINELAHALENVLGK
+63 RVNELAHALENVLGK
-78 MRTKE
+78 MRTEE
-83 LAPNSRI
+83 LTPNSQI
-90 VDVMLKAADA
+90 VDVMLKGADA

-106 DIEASNDS
+106 DIENSNTV
-114 DVTHH
+114 DVSAHIT
-119 VELLNEIYESSDVAV
+119 LLNEIFEGEVSTSPAKSLNAAQAAQEIDSQGAKQAVAIP
-134 HEDEPVAPVVEQVEI
+134 PVPAQKNARVDDHAEFKEATVSQRAP
-149 APVEETVEPVQM
+149 A
-161 REEIA
+161 
-166 PEPVDEEPVVKKPA
+166 
-180 ASKKA
+180 
-185 AAADHPATSRNASTP
+185 TP

-236 ADGNSMQAVAA
+236 ADGNSLQAVAA

-263 RMQPIGNVFNKF
+263 RMQPIGNVFSKF

-320 VDHGVEMPDTRAKNK
+320 VDHGIEMPEKRMASQKE
-335 KDPTGTI
+335 PTGTV

-366 RRLKDKAVERGII
+366 NRLKDKAVSKEIISAER
-379 TKDRASQMSDRD
+379 AAQMSDRD

-432 IESVLGKGTTVQIT
+432 IESTLGKGTSVQIT

-458 IRTCGRRFAIPQ
+458 IRSCNRRFAIPQ
-470 VNIVELVRVRSSEAA
+470 VNIVELVRVRASEAS

-492 GAHVLRLR
+492 GARVLRLR
-500 GTLLPLVELDRALNF
+500 GSLLPLVDLDQALNF
-515 ADSEE
+515 ANQSSESI
-520 GLDRKDRPRQ
+520 GARQ

-536 GQFRYGLVVD
+536 GQFRYGLIVD

-559 GRHLKSCVCL
+559 GRHLKTCSCL

-593 ELRTHE
+593 DLRSHE
-599 QEDLED
+599 QENEKDNYHDDASLSS
-605 VNLAEVAGAAERQ
+605 ERQ
-618 SLLLFTNAPQEMFA
+618 SLLMFTNAPGEQFA

-645 IDQIDTVGGQELLQ
+645 TEQIDTVGGQELLQ

-668 SIDRYIKAQARPDM
+668 TIEAHVQAQPRPEMD
-682 ANVHVVVFQIHGR
+682 NVHVVVFQIHGR
-695 EVGLIAADLND
+695 EVGLIAAELND

-712 EIDGTTFREPGV
+712 EIDGNTFREPGI
-724 AGSIVL
+724 AGSIVV
-730 DDKTIRMI
+730 DDKTIRI
-738 DLYELAFT
+738 VDLYELAFS
-746 AHPKWFEDKPTAPVD
+746 AHPKWFAEKPIVTAN
-761 EERVYN
+761 EESPFQ
-767 ILLVEDSSFFRKQAR
+767 ILLAEDSSFFRKQAKD
-782 EYLVSEGF
+782 YLATEGF
-790 TVVECEDGQHGWET
+790 EIVEAEDGAQAWE
-804 LNHEGHG
+804 LLKSGEHA

-826 FELTTRIKT
+826 FELTKKIKS
-835 DPELSKLPVIALTS
+835 DPHTCYLPVIALTS
-849 LASDEDQHRG
+849 LASDEDQVRG
-859 AEAGVD
+859 VDAGVD
-865 DYQIKMDREKV
+865 DYQIKMDRERV
-876 LSAVWRLVAPKQ
+876 MSAVGRLLNPK
-888 KVRKSVSAKNAKPEG
+888 KTGRNVSHFKPEVLEG
-903 ILS
+903 CLS

>member
-17 REHLADI
+17 REHLADV

-33 NGADI
+33 AGADI
-38 DVDLVNQVFRAIHSI
+38 DVDLVNKVFRAIHSI
-53 KGAAGFMGLI
+53 KGAAGFMGLT

-83 LAPNSRI
+83 LAPNSAI
-90 VDVMLKAADA
+90 VDVMLRAADA

-106 DIEASNDS
+106 DVENSNEVDVLDHIER
-114 DVTHH
+114 
-119 VELLNEIYESSDVAV
+119 LNEINDGPIE
-134 HEDEPVAPVVEQVEI
+134 
-149 APVEETVEPVQM
+149 
-161 REEIA
+161 
-166 PEPVDEEPVVKKPA
+166 
-180 ASKKA
+180 
-185 AAADHPATSRNASTP
+185 ATSRDTEPEVVCKPVDHIPIEIVTP
-200 QVESSIRVQV
+200 VERTTLEAPAPARTSHVESSIRVPV

-224 LGRNQLLQTVNN
+224 LGRNQLLQTVS
-236 ADGNSMQAVAA
+236 NSEGGGMQAVAA
-247 RLDQVT
+247 RMDQVT

-287 KQCNVVMEGGEVEV
+287 KQCQVLMEGGEVEV

-320 VDHGVEMPDTRAKNK
+320 VDHGVEMPDVRMKNGK
-335 KDPTGTI
+335 EPTGTI

-366 RRLKDKAVERGII
+366 NRLKDKAVNKGII
-379 TKDRASQMSDRD
+379 TAERAAQMSERD
-391 AVWLIFHPGFSTAEK
+391 AVWLIFHPGFSMAEK

-417 DVVRTNIEKIGGSVD
+417 DVVRTNIEKIGGAVD
-432 IESVLGKGTTVQIT
+432 IDSTLGKGTTIQIT

-458 IRTCGRRFAIPQ
+458 IRSHKRRFAIPQ
-470 VNIVELVRVRSSEAA
+470 VNIVELVRVRASEAN

-500 GTLLPLVELDRALNF
+500 GALLPLVELDDVLNF
-515 ADSEE
+515 HEAGI
-520 GLDRKDRPRQ
+520 GLGFGDKARQ

-559 GRHLKSCVCL
+559 GRHLKSCTCL

-584 DVSGIAAKT
+584 DVSGIATKSD
-593 ELRTHE
+593 LRTHE
-599 QEDLED
+599 QEAQKSESSDETTRQ
-605 VNLAEVAGAAERQ
+605 GERQ
-618 SLLLFTNAPQEMFA
+618 SLLMFTNAPNEFFA
-632 VPMSLISRIERIR
+632 IPMSLISRIERIR
-645 IDQIDTVGGQELLQ
+645 TEQIDTVGGQELLQ

-668 SIDRYIKAQARPDM
+668 AVEQFIKAQTRPTM
-682 ANVHVVVFQIHGR
+682 HHVHVVVFQIQGR
-695 EVGLIAADLND
+695 EIGLIAADLND
-706 IREVAA
+706 ILDISA
-712 EIDGTTFREPGV
+712 EIDGNTFREPGV
-724 AGSIVL
+724 AGSVVVE
-730 DDKTIRMI
+730 DKTVRML
-738 DLYELAFT
+738 DLYELALA
-746 AHPKWFEDKPTAPVD
+746 AHPKWFEDKPKEHVHI
-761 EERVYN
+761 EEKPYN
-767 ILLVEDSSFFRKQAR
+767 VLLVEDSSFFRKQAK

-790 TVVECEDGQHGWET
+790 HVIDVEDGLVAWET
-804 LNHEGHG
+804 LTSGEED

-826 FELTTRIKT
+826 FELTRKIKT
-835 DPELSKLPVIALTS
+835 DSTLHVLPVIALTS
-849 LASDEDQHRG
+849 LASDEDQRTG
-859 AEAGVD
+859 REAGVD
-865 DYQIKMDREKV
+865 DYQIKMNRERV
-876 LSAVWRLVAPKQ
+876 MAAAWRLLTQNRRSRTNQPAV
-888 KVRKSVSAKNAKPEG
+888 VEG
-903 ILS
+903 CLS

>member
-17 REHLADI
+17 REHLADV
-24 EGQLLEIES
+24 EGQLLEIEA
-33 NGADI
+33 NGANI
-38 DVDLVNQVFRAIHSI
+38 NVDLVNKVFRAIHSI
-53 KGAAGFMGLI
+53 KGAAGFMGLV

-78 MRTKE
+78 MRTEE
-83 LAPNSRI
+83 LTPNSQI

-106 DIEASNDS
+106 DIENSNTV
-114 DVTHH
+114 DVSSHIA
-119 VELLNEIYESSDVAV
+119 LLNEIFEAEANSSSTATAQDNRSIEEVESEVATAAPIAA
-134 HEDEPVAPVVEQVEI
+134 EKNELAQDSAGPKEAAVAQRTP
-149 APVEETVEPVQM
+149 
-161 REEIA
+161 
-166 PEPVDEEPVVKKPA
+166 
-180 ASKKA
+180 
-185 AAADHPATSRNASTP
+185 STP

-236 ADGNSMQAVAA
+236 ADGTSMQAVAA

-320 VDHGVEMPDTRAKNK
+320 VDHGVEMPEKRMASQKE
-335 KDPTGTI
+335 PTGTI

-366 RRLKDKAVERGII
+366 NRLKDKAVSKGII
-379 TKDRASQMSDRD
+379 SAERASQMSERD

-406 ISDVSGRGVGM
+406 VSDVSGRGVGM

-432 IESVLGKGTTVQIT
+432 IESTLGKGTSVQIT

-458 IRTCGRRFAIPQ
+458 IRSCNRRFAIPQ
-470 VNIVELVRVRSSEAA
+470 VNIVELVRVRASESS
-485 QRISKVK
+485 QRISRVK
-492 GAHVLRLR
+492 GARVLRLR
-500 GTLLPLVELDRALNF
+500 GSLLPLVDLDQALNF
-515 ADSEE
+515 DPSSEPDDTV
-520 GLDRKDRPRQ
+520 GARQ

-536 GQFRYGLVVD
+536 GQFRYGLIVD

-559 GRHLKSCVCL
+559 GRHLKSCGCL

-593 ELRTHE
+593 DLRTHE
-599 QEDLED
+599 QEDD
-605 VNLAEVAGAAERQ
+605 KNNNFDDASQSSERQ
-618 SLLLFTNAPQEMFA
+618 SLLMFTNAPDEKFA
-632 VPMSLISRIERIR
+632 IPMTLISRIERIR
-645 IDQIDTVGGQELLQ
+645 YEQVDTVGGQQLLQ

-668 SIDRYIKAQARPDM
+668 TLEEHIQAKSRPQMDY
-682 ANVHVVVFQIHGR
+682 VHVVVFQIHGR
-695 EVGLIAADLND
+695 EVGLIAAELND

-712 EIDGTTFREPGV
+712 EIDGNTFREPGV
-724 AGSIVL
+724 AGSIVV
-730 DDKTIRMI
+730 DETTIRI
-738 DLYELAFT
+738 VDLYELAFS
-746 AHPKWFEDKPTAPVD
+746 AHPKWFSDKPKVTVD
-761 EERVYN
+761 EESPFQ
-767 ILLVEDSSFFRKQAR
+767 ILLAEDSSFFRKQAKD
-782 EYLVSEGF
+782 YLESEGF
-790 TVVECEDGQHGWET
+790 SIVEAEDGANAWDL
-804 LNHEGHG
+804 LNSGEYE
-811 IDLVITDIEMPRMNG
+811 IDLVITDIEMPFMNG
-826 FELTTRIKT
+826 FELTRAIKSDADT
-835 DPELSKLPVIALTS
+835 CHLPVIALTS
-849 LASDEDQHRG
+849 LASDEDQRRG

-865 DYQIKMDREKV
+865 DYQIKMDRERV
-876 LSAVWRLVAPKQ
+876 MSAVWRLLSPK
-888 KVRKSVSAKNAKPEG
+888 KSGRKGSQIKHEVLEG
-903 ILS
+903 CLS